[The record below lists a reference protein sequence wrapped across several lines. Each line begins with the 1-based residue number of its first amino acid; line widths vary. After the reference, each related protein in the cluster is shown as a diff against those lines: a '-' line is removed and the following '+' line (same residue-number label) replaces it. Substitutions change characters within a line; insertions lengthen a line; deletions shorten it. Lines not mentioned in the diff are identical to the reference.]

1 MTAFVKSATTSTPVA
16 NSKREVERI
25 LERYGAEGLSVAQNY
40 KRGEVIITFVVP
52 NSAEKGAPLVP
63 IRLPVDILRVFN
75 ALYPKN
81 SRGQLTVWTLD
92 DARSP
97 KNERA
102 WAQAERV
109 AWRNLVL
116 WIDAALSAATS
127 GLQTITEAFFA
138 HAILSGDG
146 RRAIDV
152 AEAGEPIYRQL
163 NAGVSE

>member
-1 MTAFVKSATTSTPVA
+1 MSAFVKSATTSTPVN
-16 NSKREVERI
+16 NSKAEVERI
-25 LERYGAEGLSVAQNY
+25 LRRYGADGLSIAQDY
-40 KRGEVIITFVVP
+40 GRGMVIVSFLVP
-52 NSAEKGAPLVP
+52 NSPERGAPIVP
-63 IRLPVDILRVFN
+63 IKLPVDMRRVYDKLN
-75 ALYPKN
+75 SANVKCTTEAIKRDDPK
-81 SRGQLTVWTLD
+81 G
-92 DARSP
+92 
-97 KNERA
+97 

-116 WIDAALSAATS
+116 WIDAALSAATA

-163 NAGVSE
+163 GAGGSDG